1 MAVELTWLNHASFRI
16 AAGGHVVYIDPWK
29 VEGAPHDGDL
39 IIVSHEHYDH
49 LSPDDIAKVAKD
61 DAEILASTPAVARLG
76 RGRAVSPNE
85 TVTLAGIEV
94 ETLPAYNPTKRYH
107 PLSAGGLGVVIT
119 LGGLRIYYAG
129 DTDLIEEMG
138 RLEHIDVALLPVGGT
153 YTMNA
158 VEAAQAAQR
167 ITPAVAI
174 PYHFGDIVGTMADA
188 EVFASAG
195 CPVKILQPGKTE
207 TFGE

>member
-1 MAVELTWLNHASFRI
+1 MAVELTWLSHASFRL
-16 AAGGHVVYIDPWK
+16 AAGGRVVYIDPWK
-29 VEGAPHDGDL
+29 IEGAPHDADL
-39 IIVSHEHYDH
+39 VIVSHEHYDH
-49 LSPDDIAKVAKD
+49 LSPDDIAKVSRAD
-61 DAEILASTPAVARLG
+61 TEILASTAAVARLG
-76 RGRAVSPNE
+76 RGHAASPNQ

-94 ETLPAYNPTKRYH
+94 RTLPAYNPAKRFH
-107 PLSAGGLGVVIT
+107 PLSAGGLGVVIA

-158 VEAAQAAQR
+158 AEAAQAARR

-174 PYHFGDIVGTMADA
+174 PYHFGDIVGTLADA
-188 EVFASAG
+188 EAFANAG
-195 CPVKILQPGKTE
+195 CPVKILQPGKTAV
-207 TFGE
+207 FGE